1 MGIIRSATFT
11 NTEDDINIIIDG
23 NCPGIVIEQIDG
35 IYAFTGEVLTSP
47 YSQTHGDRYK
57 TSRATKRN
65 IVVSGKIYDDFWNN
79 RQLMYRVFRLGSL
92 GRFCYTEPDHS
103 NRYADY
109 YVESVEIDQDPYRGQ
124 YQISLICPAPFFY
137 AGEVE
142 YIDLAAWL
150 SDFEFIHEFQAL
162 GEELGHR
169 ETSMIQEIENVNGVD
184 GIGMTIVMTASGDV
198 VNPYVYL
205 YETGETI
212 KIGTASNPYTLTST
226 KRIEIDTTTGRKNIV
241 QVANNVT
248 TRINEYLDPDSSF
261 FQLGAGINTIGYNAS
276 SGANY
281 LNVHIEYKMRFLGV

>member
-11 NTEDDINIIIDG
+11 NTEDNINLIVDQV
-23 NCPGIVIEQIDG
+23 CPGILIEQIDG

-65 IVVSGKIYDDFWNN
+65 IVASGKIFDDFWNN

-92 GRFCYTEPDHS
+92 GRFCYTEPDRS

-109 YVESVEIDQDPYRGQ
+109 YVENLDIDQDPFRGQ
-124 YQISLICPAPFFY
+124 FQVSLICPDPFFY
-137 AGEVE
+137 AAESE
-142 YIDLAAWL
+142 YVDLAAWV
-150 SDFEFIHEFQAL
+150 SDFRFPHNFPAA
-162 GEELGHR
+162 GETLGHR
-169 ETSMIQEIENVNGVD
+169 ETSMIKEVDNINGVD
-184 GIGMTIVMTASGDV
+184 GIGMKIVMTATGDV

-205 YETGETI
+205 YETGERIT
-212 KIGTASNPYTLTST
+212 IGTTANPYTLDST
-226 KRIEIDTTTGRKNIV
+226 KRVEIDTTTGKKNIV
-241 QVANNVT
+241 QVIGNVT
-248 TRINEYLDPDSSF
+248 TRINEYLDPNSYF

-281 LNVHIEYKMRFLGV
+281 MNVHIEYKMRYLGV